1 MLVPSEYL
9 HSQPRSSAE
18 DWPCRPEPLHP
29 APPRCGRMRACELLL
44 SGEVLFGAISV
55 VNSPF
60 CLRSTFL
67 AALPSEF
74 PKLPTA
80 PVCEGISWCVETFP
94 PSHLPPRGAG
104 PQPLILCLPSRLY
117 LFLYL
122 ISEQIGL
129 SFWKSGV
136 LCQHSEDVLWEL
148 FHMLRRFL
156 DTFVREKVVSP
167 SYSSAV

>member
-1 MLVPSEYL
+1 
-9 HSQPRSSAE
+9 
-18 DWPCRPEPLHP
+18 
-29 APPRCGRMRACELLL
+29 MRACEMLL
-44 SGEVLFGAISV
+44 SGEVLFGTISV

-60 CLRSTFL
+60 CLWSTFL
-67 AALPSEF
+67 SVLPSEF

-80 PVCEGISWCVETFP
+80 PACEGISWYAETFP
-94 PSHLPPRGAG
+94 PSYLPPKGAG
-104 PQPLILCLPSRLY
+104 PQPLILCLPSHLY

-129 SFWKSGV
+129 PLWKSGV
-136 LCQHSEDVLWEL
+136 LCQHSEDVLQEL

-167 SYSSAV
+167 SYSSAVLKVSLSGFQFWQCSNF